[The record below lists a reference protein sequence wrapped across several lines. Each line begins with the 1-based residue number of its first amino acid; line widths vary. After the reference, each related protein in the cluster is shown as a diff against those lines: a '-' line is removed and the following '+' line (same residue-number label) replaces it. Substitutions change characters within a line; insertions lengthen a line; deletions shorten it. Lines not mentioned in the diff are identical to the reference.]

1 METTYHFS
9 KGIAMDDF
17 WDDLNMTKEE
27 AALYFTLTEAKIK
40 KIEAKA
46 RRRLSMTDE
55 DKALFKVHKMI
66 ENDPELRELITTL
79 IMATR

>member
-1 METTYHFS
+1 
-9 KGIAMDDF
+9 MDDF